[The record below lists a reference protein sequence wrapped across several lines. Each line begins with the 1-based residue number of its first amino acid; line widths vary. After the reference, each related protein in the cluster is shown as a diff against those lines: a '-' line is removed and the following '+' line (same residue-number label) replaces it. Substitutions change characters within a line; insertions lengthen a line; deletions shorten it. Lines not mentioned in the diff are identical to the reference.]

1 MVAWGYWLLLY
12 RMLVTILAHW
22 RLECIGWSLFIY
34 LQWRN
39 EKRKTWMI
47 SRQKIK
53 HLFVALLFVSVSV
66 LVYLMAQVCIGWDCI
81 EYLSRFLS
89 ILFNTPSVM
98 GTFFMF
104 CGFIMHFVICRAL
117 KLSNNCKTDIFYL
130 SVQNYLYNMY

>member
-1 MVAWGYWLLLY
+1 
-12 RMLVTILAHW
+12 
-22 RLECIGWSLFIY
+22 
-34 LQWRN
+34 
-39 EKRKTWMI
+39 MI

-104 CGFIMHFVICRAL
+104 CGIIMHFVICRAL
-117 KLSNNCKTDIFYL
+117 KLSNNFKTGIFYL